1 MAKEENKIKIKFSKD
16 GSEVGTQFVL
26 EKNYSKVKRQLE
38 QIGYKVVI
46 SKQ

>member
-16 GSEVGTQFVL
+16 GSEVGTQVVL